1 MPKAPEKG
9 RAVEKTRMAKDSS
22 AMKDIQEKGRALE
35 KTALRQRNKWKFARS
50 QSSRGQS
57 QSEF

>member
-35 KTALRQRNKWKFARS
+35 KTALEMDALWGEQQENHAS
-50 QSSRGQS
+50 V
-57 QSEF
+57 